1 MNKIE
6 KSWYEPV
13 GLITLL
19 FLPLSALFWLI
30 SITRKQMYRFGIF
43 KQFKSDIPIIV
54 VGNISVGGNGKT
66 PFVLWLYDFLTKQ
79 GLSVGIISRGYG
91 GKASNYPLIVKDN
104 TPAAEAGDE
113 PKLLFHRLKCPIA
126 IGPNR
131 QRNIELLA
139 RDYNLDII
147 ISDDGMQHYKM
158 ARTIECCIVDS
169 ERQFGNGLLMPAG
182 PLRETPARLKSVDLI
197 VENGGQ
203 NSNNYTLEPA
213 ALRSVKS
220 SFPVSE
226 LITNGH
232 AVSAIGNPK
241 RFENTLKKQGITLL
255 SSNHFRDHHP
265 YTAEDFTRF
274 GNDNVLMT
282 EKDAVKCSEFAKD
295 NWYYLPVNAKPTQ
308 AVINKLTLIL
318 KEKGILNGL

>member
-158 ARTIECCIVDS
+158 ARTIECCIIDS
-169 ERQFGNGLLMPAG
+169 ERQFGNGLL
-182 PLRETPARLKSVDLI
+182 
-197 VENGGQ
+197 
-203 NSNNYTLEPA
+203 
-213 ALRSVKS
+213 
-220 SFPVSE
+220 
-226 LITNGH
+226 
-232 AVSAIGNPK
+232 
-241 RFENTLKKQGITLL
+241 
-255 SSNHFRDHHP
+255 
-265 YTAEDFTRF
+265 
-274 GNDNVLMT
+274 
-282 EKDAVKCSEFAKD
+282 
-295 NWYYLPVNAKPTQ
+295 YY
-308 AVINKLTLIL
+308 
-318 KEKGILNGL
+318 

>member
-1 MNKIE
+1 MTWLIN
-6 KSWYEPV
+6 SWYKKHP
-13 GLITLL
+13 IRWLL
-19 FLPLSALFWLI
+19 SPLSAL
-30 SITRKQMYRFGIF
+30 YRIVIFLRQSLYRLGLF
-43 KQFKSDIPIIV
+43 KQYALNVPVII
-54 VGNISVGGNGKT
+54 VGNISVGGTGKT
-66 PFVLWLYDFLTKQ
+66 PFVIWLAENLKNAGFRP
-79 GLSVGIISRGYG
+79 GIISRGYG

-220 SFPVSE
+220 SFPISE
-226 LITNGH
+226 SIKNGH

-265 YTAEDFTRF
+265 YTAEDFTQF

-282 EKDAVKCSEFAKD
+282 EKDAVKCSDFAKD

>member
-1 MNKIE
+1 MNTIE
-6 KSWYEPV
+6 KSWYKPV

-19 FLPLSALFWLI
+19 LLPLSVLFWLI
-30 SITRKQMYRFGIF
+30 SITRKWLYSVGILR
-43 KQFKSDIPIIV
+43 QFKSKIPIIV

-79 GLSVGIISRGYG
+79 GLSVGVISRGYG
-91 GKASNYPLIVKDN
+91 GKAGSYPLIVTNN
-104 TPAAEAGDE
+104 TSASEAGDE

-131 QRNIELLA
+131 QHNIELLV
-139 RDYNLDII
+139 REYNLDII

-182 PLRETPARLKSVDLI
+182 PLRETPQRLKSVDLV

-203 NSNNYTLEPA
+203 SNNNYTLQPA
-213 ALRSVKS
+213 ALKSVKNS
-220 SFPVSE
+220 IPVAES
-226 LITNGH
+226 ITKGH

-241 RFENTLKKQGITLL
+241 RFENTLIKQGITLL
-255 SSNHFRDHHP
+255 SSNHFRDHYA
-265 YTAEDFTRF
+265 YTAEDFKQF

-282 EKDAVKCSEFAKD
+282 EKDAVKCGEFAKD
-295 NWYYLPVNAKPTQ
+295 NWYYLPVDAKPTQ